1 VTGVFKANNPIN
13 TFLLFVYGL
22 CIKWPMFV
30 RPLSPSKDDYDG
42 FFYRYLIDW
51 LYVPGQ
57 SYTFIYSI
65 IAFLFLYIQAIELNN
80 LVNRQKLLPKPNY
93 LPGMCYLLITSLFG
107 PWNQLSAQLVALT
120 GVLWMISQL
129 SQLYNHPQPRIK
141 VFNIGFVLGLVALFY
156 FPAIS
161 FLLLLMLGLA
171 ITRPFRLAE
180 WIIGLIGVLAPVY
193 FFGSWLFL
201 TDRWQHLQWPEI
213 GKSVQ
218 VFKDSIWLYLP
229 MGLVLFG
236 VMVGSF
242 FIQAN
247 MRRLLVQSRKTW
259 SLIYVAGILASL
271 LPFID
276 RSMHL
281 INWILPLGSVAAILS
296 AALFYPQRRWFAL
309 LIHWGLLVLAWCN
322 FFFLR

>member
-1 VTGVFKANNPIN
+1 
-13 TFLLFVYGL
+13 
-22 CIKWPMFV
+22 
-30 RPLSPSKDDYDG
+30 
-42 FFYRYLIDW
+42 
-51 LYVPGQ
+51 
-57 SYTFIYSI
+57 
-65 IAFLFLYIQAIELNN
+65 
-80 LVNRQKLLPKPNY
+80 
-93 LPGMCYLLITSLFG
+93 
-107 PWNQLSAQLVALT
+107 
-120 GVLWMISQL
+120 
-129 SQLYNHPQPRIK
+129 
-141 VFNIGFVLGLVALFY
+141 LFY

-259 SLIYVAGILASL
+259 SLIYVAGVLASL